1 MSNGNDSH
9 PKVLA
14 FALVVVA
21 VTSAFIL
28 YMNWKLTN
36 ILAAPDW
43 CARAISAEKLAKAR
57 DQTSCGELLLKQ
69 VGSLAINNH
78 IYAGVIALCLLA
90 LMVIV
95 VAAGNI
101 SFSVSKSGASANI
114 GKTKVDQVV
123 DQVVGGAKEEGERIK
138 ATGQITPPPGEDG

>member
-1 MSNGNDSH
+1 MTDKRTAL
-9 PKVLA
+9 PKVMG
-14 FALVVVA
+14 FALICVA
-21 VTSAFIL
+21 ATSIFVFV
-28 YMNWKLTN
+28 MNWRLTN

-43 CARAISAEKLAKAR
+43 CARAINAEKLAKAG

-95 VAAGNI
+95 VASGNI
-101 SFSVSKSGASANI
+101 NLSFGKSGGSVNLGRDKRPVEEA
-114 GKTKVDQVV
+114 VDQVV
-123 DQVVGGAKEEGERIK
+123 DATAAEAEAIKGE
-138 ATGQITPPPGEDG
+138 QP